1 MNTIACEKHLDI
13 SRFAHALSVLLSEQ
27 TGMDVTVT
35 YRMKGGE
42 RDGRSKHADGK
53 KTQITSGKTA

>member
-13 SRFAHALSVLLSEQ
+13 SRFAHALSILLSEQ

-35 YRMKGGE
+35 YRLKGGE
-42 RDGRSKHADGK
+42 HDGRIKCTDHE
-53 KTQITSGKTA
+53 KTLGSSGQAS

>member
-1 MNTIACEKHLDI
+1 MTTSNQNHLDI
-13 SRFAHALSVLLSEQ
+13 NRFAHALSVLLSEQ

-42 RDGRSKHADGK
+42 HVGRIKCTDHAQTLGS
-53 KTQITSGKTA
+53 SGQAS

>member
-13 SRFAHALSVLLSEQ
+13 SRFTHALSILLSEQ

-35 YRMKGGE
+35 YQMKGGE
-42 RDGRSKHADGK
+42 HDGRTEHAGNEK
-53 KTQITSGKTA
+53 ALGSSSQAS